1 MFMDIVKFYRLG
13 QIFYPVVD
21 GRSDAQNWPE
31 SKASKHQV
39 LMSLHPQG
47 YGRRVRTTL
56 TLDDDVAMLLKKR
69 AQESGRPF
77 RDVVN
82 QVLRR
87 GLIEETG
94 PVERPIPQPRA
105 MGGLRFDLTQAL
117 SMADELGD
125 PVTSEPG
132 GMRRDRS

>member
-1 MFMDIVKFYRLG
+1 MFMDIWKFYRLG
-13 QIFYPVVD
+13 QMFYLVVH
-21 GRSDAQNWPE
+21 RRTDAQNLPE
-31 SKASKHQV
+31 LRASKHQV

-47 YGRRVRTTL
+47 YGRGVRTTL

-105 MGGLRFDLTQAL
+105 MGGSRFDLTQAL

-125 PVTSEPG
+125 PVTSQLG